1 MIFLSVYF
9 DNVYMFRDFYLD
21 FTMARK
27 SSHFLA
33 NHDALFDGSK
43 IYVRKKLL
51 ILGTNASG
59 KTTFGRILCAI
70 QNYLVGREMGTQI
83 NPLEKRYDPTRPG
96 MFQVDFAIGEY
107 AYRMRC
113 VYDEQ
118 GVKTESLKEVKI
130 FPSYTNKILRERLES
145 ANFVTEYERPTNAP
159 VSTILG
165 KIGMVSSLLLKQENE
180 TYLTKFR
187 EGIQFSYVFSDFA
200 STQSSLHLQ
209 ESVERLNHILPKID
223 NSVGRIVALKSDDSK
238 LISHSYVIVFKN
250 GQQMTIPDGDLNRAD
265 RTRLSHGTYEALQF
279 LDFLTNVKNNPEMMA
294 FIDEQLAHLHTEL
307 EAYLIMKALLVQRN
321 GQIFCTTHNPELLD
335 LNISPQM
342 VLLFRRTEEGFNE
355 ALYVSD
361 RIKKNDRGFKGYYDN
376 DFFGVLP
383 DYSVL
388 DKYFEED

>member
-1 MIFLSVYF
+1 MFFLSVRL
-9 DNVYMFRDFYLD
+9 DNVYMFRDFFLD

-33 NHDALFDGSK
+33 KHDALFEGSK

-51 ILGTNASG
+51 ILGANASG

-70 QNYLVGREMGTQI
+70 QNYLVGREMGPQI
-83 NPLEKRYDPTRPG
+83 NLLEKRYDQTKPG

-113 VYDEQ
+113 VYDER
-118 GVKTESLKEVKI
+118 GVKTEGLKVVKI
-130 FPSYTNKILRERLES
+130 FPSYTNKVLCKRLDD
-145 ANFVTEYERPTNAP
+145 ADYVTEYERPVNAP
-159 VSTILG
+159 VPTILG
-165 KIGMVSSLLLKQENE
+165 KTGMVSSLLLRQENE

-187 EGIQFSYVFSDFA
+187 DGIQFSYIFSDFA

-223 NSVGRIVALKSDDSK
+223 NSVERIVSLKSEDSK

-279 LDFLTNVKNNPEMMA
+279 LDFLTNVKNNPEMVA
-294 FIDEQLAHLHTEL
+294 FIDEQLAHLHAEL

-335 LNISPQM
+335 LNIAPQM
-342 VLLFRRTEEGFNE
+342 VLLFRRTEDGFNE

>member
-83 NPLEKRYDPTRPG
+83 NLLEKRYDQTRPG

-118 GVKTESLKEVKI
+118 GVKTESLKEAV
-130 FPSYTNKILRERLES
+130 
-145 ANFVTEYERPTNAP
+145 
-159 VSTILG
+159 
-165 KIGMVSSLLLKQENE
+165 
-180 TYLTKFR
+180 
-187 EGIQFSYVFSDFA
+187 
-200 STQSSLHLQ
+200 
-209 ESVERLNHILPKID
+209 
-223 NSVGRIVALKSDDSK
+223 
-238 LISHSYVIVFKN
+238 
-250 GQQMTIPDGDLNRAD
+250 
-265 RTRLSHGTYEALQF
+265 
-279 LDFLTNVKNNPEMMA
+279 
-294 FIDEQLAHLHTEL
+294 
-307 EAYLIMKALLVQRN
+307 
-321 GQIFCTTHNPELLD
+321 
-335 LNISPQM
+335 
-342 VLLFRRTEEGFNE
+342 
-355 ALYVSD
+355 
-361 RIKKNDRGFKGYYDN
+361 
-376 DFFGVLP
+376 
-383 DYSVL
+383 
-388 DKYFEED
+388 

>member
-51 ILGTNASG
+51 ILGANASG

-83 NPLEKRYDPTRPG
+83 NLLEKRYDQTRPG

-145 ANFVTEYERPTNAP
+145 ANFVAEYERSTNAP
-159 VSTILG
+159 VPTILG

-180 TYLTKFR
+180 MYLTKFR

>member
-51 ILGTNASG
+51 ILGANASG

-83 NPLEKRYDPTRPG
+83 NLLEKRYDQTRPG

-145 ANFVTEYERPTNAP
+145 ANFVTEYERSTNAP
-159 VSTILG
+159 VPTILG

-180 TYLTKFR
+180 MYLTKFR

-223 NSVGRIVALKSDDSK
+223 NSVGRIVALKLDDSK

-342 VLLFRRTEEGFNE
+342 VLLFRRTEEGVNE

>member
-51 ILGTNASG
+51 ILGANASG

-83 NPLEKRYDPTRPG
+83 NLLEKRYDQTRPG

-130 FPSYTNKILRERLES
+130 FPSYTNKILRERLER